1 MKYYLIAG
9 EASGDMHGANLMK
22 GILKADPE
30 AEFRF
35 WGGDKMAEVG
45 GAENL
50 GRHYKTTSFFGL
62 AEVAANART
71 IFRQIK
77 ECKQAVKAFAPD
89 VLILIDYPGFNF
101 RIAKYAHNIGI
112 RTYYYISPKVW
123 AWNES
128 RVKRIRKDVDRLFII
143 FPFEIEYF
151 RKKGIETVFEGNPL
165 VDVLE
170 EEKQKMLPREEFLA
184 QNGIPADKPLVAL
197 LAGSRK
203 SELKY
208 NLPFMVDLARQNP
221 GYSFVVGGV
230 KWLDRSLYDD
240 IIKDSPVKYICD
252 QTYPLVRYAD
262 AAVVTSG
269 TATLETALLG
279 TPEVVCYSKDKLSV
293 YIGKHL
299 VKVPFISLVNLVMG
313 REVVRELIQWDMTLP
328 NAQAELDAIMP
339 GGAKREKMLAE
350 FDELR
355 EVIGGPGASE
365 RFGAKMVE
373 LLRKDMSTSKKTTR

>member
-30 AEFRF
+30 AGFRF

-45 GAENL
+45 GGQNL

-71 IFRQIK
+71 ILRQIK
-77 ECKQAVKAFAPD
+77 ECKQDVEAYRPD

-101 RIAKYAHNIGI
+101 RIAKYAHDRGI

-170 EEKQKMLPREEFLA
+170 EEIRKMVPREEFFA
-184 QNGIPADKPLVAL
+184 QHGIPADKPLVAL
-197 LAGSRK
+197 LAGSRR

-208 NLPFMVDLARQNP
+208 NLPFMVELARRNP
-221 GYSFVVGGV
+221 DYSFVVGGV

-240 IIKDSPVKYICD
+240 IIKDGPVKYICD

-262 AAVVTSG
+262 VAVVTSG

-279 TPEVVCYSKDKLSV
+279 TPEVVCYSKDKLSMN
-293 YIGKHL
+293 IGKHL
-299 VKVPFISLVNLVMG
+299 VKVPYISLVNLVMG

-328 NAQAELDAIMP
+328 NAQRELEAIMP
-339 GGAKREKMLAE
+339 GAAKREGMLAD
-350 FDELR
+350 FDRLR

-365 RFGAKMVE
+365 RFGMRMVE
-373 LLRKDMSTSKKTTR
+373 LLKKDMAGSKA

>member
-1 MKYYLIAG
+1 MRYYLIAG

-22 GILKADPE
+22 GILKSDPQ

-35 WGGDKMAEVG
+35 WGGDKMAAVG
-45 GAENL
+45 GEENL
-50 GRHYKTTSFFGL
+50 GRHYKTTSFFGI
-62 AEVAANART
+62 AEIAANART
-71 IFRQIK
+71 ILRQIR
-77 ECKQAVKAFAPD
+77 ECKRDVAAYSPD

-101 RIAKYAHNIGI
+101 RIAKYAHDVGI

-143 FPFEIEYF
+143 FPFETEYF

-165 VDVLE
+165 VDILE
-170 EEKQKMLPREEFLA
+170 EEKLRMPSREEFLRG
-184 QNGIPADKPLVAL
+184 NEIPADKPLVAL

-208 NLPFMVDLARQNP
+208 NLPFMVDVARLNP
-221 GYSFVVGGV
+221 EYTFVVGGV
-230 KWLDRSLYDD
+230 KWLDRSLYDT
-240 IIKDSPVKYICD
+240 IIGDGPVKYICD

-269 TATLETALLG
+269 TATLEAALLG
-279 TPEVVCYSKDKLSV
+279 TPEVVCYRKDKLSME
-293 YIGKHL
+293 IGKRL

-328 NAQAELDAIMP
+328 NAQQELTAIMP
-339 GGAKREKMLAE
+339 GGGKREAMLAD

-355 EVIGGPGASE
+355 SVIGGPGASE
-365 RFGAKMVE
+365 RFGIRMVE
-373 LLRKDMSTSKKTTR
+373 LLKQDMCHDNN

>member
-1 MKYYLIAG
+1 MRYYLIAG

-22 GILKADPE
+22 GILKADPQ

-62 AEVAANART
+62 AEVAANLRT
-71 IFRQIK
+71 IFRQMN
-77 ECKQAVKAFAPD
+77 ECKRDVMAYAPD

-101 RIAKYAHNIGI
+101 RIAKYAHDNGI

-128 RVKRIRKDVDRLFII
+128 RVKRIRRDVDRLFII
-143 FPFEIEYF
+143 FPFETEYF

-165 VDVLE
+165 VDILE
-170 EEKQKMLPREEFLA
+170 EEKRRMPSREEFFA
-184 QNGIPADKPLVAL
+184 QNSIPDDKPVVAL

-208 NLPFMVDLARQNP
+208 NLPFMVDLARLNP
-221 GYSFVVGGV
+221 EYTFVVGGV
-230 KWLDRSLYDD
+230 RWLDRSLYDN
-240 IIKDSPVKYICD
+240 IIGDGPVKYICD
-252 QTYPLVRYAD
+252 MTYPLVRYAD

-279 TPEVVCYSKDKLSV
+279 TPEVVCYSKDKLSMN
-293 YIGKHL
+293 IGKHL

-328 NAQAELDAIMP
+328 NAQEELHAIMP
-339 GGAKREKMLAE
+339 SGAKRDAMLADFE
-350 FDELR
+350 ELR
-355 EVIGGPGASE
+355 RVIGGPGASE

-373 LLRKDMSTSKKTTR
+373 LLRRDTGGGRR